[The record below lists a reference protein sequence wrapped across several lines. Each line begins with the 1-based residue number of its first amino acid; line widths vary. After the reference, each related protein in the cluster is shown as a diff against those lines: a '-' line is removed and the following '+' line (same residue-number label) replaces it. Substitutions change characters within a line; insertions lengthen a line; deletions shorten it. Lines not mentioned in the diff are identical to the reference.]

1 MKRRILIL
9 SHDNKIGDAIV
20 MTGLFK
26 PLRALWPDCEIG
38 VLCGATNAALYRY
51 HPDVKWLHVS
61 SSRNVFAR
69 MWASL
74 KARFV
79 GYDMV
84 VHFGLDLSNPSV
96 QIVLNMVNAKQRF
109 LFLPHPVKPLPN
121 DVVMTGDWGYSPNTQ
136 AQHYSARH
144 VRFLQTLGATPG
156 PYAYDIQL
164 GPDTPSEPSPFRS
177 DGPLMV
183 INSQSSAANKS
194 FSLPWLQ
201 QFVSAVYAQHPQIRM
216 QLLSA
221 SPALDAAMREMFS
234 TQTDRI
240 SVTPF
245 ASTVTPSLAAIQN
258 PALVVSPDTYA
269 IHAASAWNKPVIAL
283 YEPSVLS
290 VDSWEPL
297 PDTYFQIVAPTG
309 QAVSDIPV
317 SEVMQALAHVLTHPK
332 SRERVFLKAA

>member
-74 KARFV
+74 NARFV

-84 VHFGLDLSNPSV
+84 VHFGLDLANPSV

-109 LFLPHPVKPLPN
+109 LFLPHPVKPLAN
-121 DVVMTGDWGYSPNTQ
+121 DVVMNGDWGYSPNTQ

-144 VRFLQTLGATPG
+144 VRFLQTLGAAPG

-164 GPDTPSEPSPFRS
+164 GPNTPSEPSPSRS

-221 SPALDAAMREMFS
+221 SPALEAAMREMFS

-258 PALVVSPDTYA
+258 ADLVVSPDTYA

-290 VDSWEPL
+290 VDAWEPL
-297 PDTYFQIVAPTG
+297 SDTYFQIVAPTG

-317 SEVMQALAHVLTHPK
+317 SEMMHALAHVRTHPK

>member
-84 VHFGLDLSNPSV
+84 AHFGLDLANPSV
-96 QIVLNMVNAKQRF
+96 QIVLNMVHAKQRF
-109 LFLPHPVKPLPN
+109 LFLPHPVKPLAN
-121 DVVMTGDWGYSPNTQ
+121 DVVMAGDWGYSPNTP

-144 VRFLQTLGATPG
+144 LRFLQTLGAAPG
-156 PYAYDIQL
+156 PYAYDIHL
-164 GPDTPSEPSPFRS
+164 GPDTPSKPSPSRS

-201 QFVSAVYAQHPQIRM
+201 QFVHAVYAQHPQMRM

-221 SPALDAAMREMFS
+221 SPALEGAMREMFS
-234 TQTDRI
+234 AQADRVSI
-240 SVTPF
+240 TPF
-245 ASTVTPSLAAIQN
+245 APTVTPSLAAIQQ
-258 PALVVSPDTYA
+258 ADLVVSPDTYA

-297 PDTYFQIVAPTG
+297 SDTYFQIVAPTG

-317 SEVMQALAHVLTHPK
+317 SEVMQALAHVLKTPK
-332 SRERVFLKAA
+332 SRERVVLKAA